1 MKGIKHRASRLGA
14 KTWSGWKGAFA
25 RVTVALMGVN
35 ASKAAYAAGGITGM
49 LGNIDSTAK
58 ASVTTLVNI
67 AMVMGVAG
75 VLYGLKLI
83 KDRSN
88 ERENVKISQILFSL
102 GGGAGLIVIWFV
114 ITMLVETT
122 GGSSSDIGR
131 QQSF

>member
-1 MKGIKHRASRLGA
+1 MKGIKHKASRLGG
-14 KTWSGWKGAFA
+14 TWSRWKGVFA

-35 ASKAAYAAGGITGM
+35 ASKMAYAAGGVVGM
-49 LGNIDSTAK
+49 LGNLDAASK
-58 ASVTTLVNI
+58 ATVTTLVNV

-83 KDRSN
+83 KDKSN
-88 ERENVKISQILFSL
+88 ERENVKMSQILLSL
-102 GGGAGLIVIWFV
+102 GGGAGLIVIWYV
-114 ITMLVETT
+114 ITILVETS

>member
-1 MKGIKHRASRLGA
+1 MQRIKNKASRLSA
-14 KTWSGWKGAFA
+14 TTWSAWKGSFA
-25 RVTVALMGVN
+25 RAAVALMGVN
-35 ASKAAYAAGGITGM
+35 ASKAAYAAGGIVGM
-49 LGNIDSTAK
+49 LSNIDATAK

-67 AMVMGVAG
+67 ALVMGVAG

-88 ERENVKISQILFSL
+88 DRENVKVGHILYSL

-114 ITMLVETT
+114 IVTLVETT